1 MIVKAIKS
9 NNMHNL
15 SEFLFWDID
24 KSKINA
30 KRNKR
35 WLINRVIE
43 YGRLSDWLYI
53 VNIYGM
59 NEIVKVASTLRD
71 IDKKTVTFLS
81 AITNVPKDSFL
92 CCNTKQLNQPH
103 WNF

>member
-1 MIVKAIKS
+1 MLVKAIKS
-9 NNMHNL
+9 NNMHSL

-24 KSKINA
+24 RSKIDA
-30 KRNKR
+30 IRNKR

-43 YGRLSDWLYI
+43 YGRLSDWLHI

-59 NEIVKVASTLRD
+59 DEIVKVATTLRD
-71 IDKKTVTFLS
+71 IDIKTVTFLS